1 MKRLFKGQ
9 KGISLIETVV
19 ALGLLAYIGVATLMA
34 MQTNYKAT
42 GILDERVVADNL
54 ATASLE
60 AVRQSL
66 FADTYASVEDS
77 INDSAPSGYDVAIDT
92 FGTNDD
98 ITWVQ
103 PCAGHTLQ
111 KITVTVSHGGNSVLS
126 MSTYRA
132 NR

>member
-9 KGISLIETVV
+9 QGISLIETVV

-54 ATASLE
+54 ATAYLE
-60 AVRQSL
+60 SVRESP
-66 FADTYASVEDS
+66 FADTYSDDREGITVPGGYSV
-77 INDSAPSGYDVAIDT
+77 AVDT
-92 FGTNDD
+92 YGTNDD

-132 NR
+132 KR

>member
-1 MKRLFKGQ
+1 MKSLFRGQ

-54 ATASLE
+54 ATAYLE
-60 AVRQSL
+60 SVRQSD
-66 FADTYASVEDS
+66 FADTYPDAGESITVPSEYSV
-77 INDSAPSGYDVAIDT
+77 AVDT
-92 FGTNDD
+92 YGTNDD

-111 KITVTVSHGGNSVLS
+111 KIVVTVSRGGNSILS
-126 MSTYRA
+126 ISTYRA
-132 NR
+132 KR